1 MPEESALPTL
11 LERAQVPSH
20 FPLFRNAASLAHLA
34 HSRKGPPYI
43 IVGGKAWYEVADIMS
58 WINQNKVRTSEGNE
72 VGVKRPR
79 TISPPTAKKRG
90 RPSKMEQYH
99 RQLRMP
105 AHKES

>member
-1 MPEESALPTL
+1 MAEDSPLPTL

-58 WINQNKVRTSEGNE
+58 WINQNKVRSSEVDLG
-72 VGVKRPR
+72 RPKALAA
-79 TISPPTAKKRG
+79 PLVKKRG
-90 RPSKMEQYH
+90 RPTKMEQYH